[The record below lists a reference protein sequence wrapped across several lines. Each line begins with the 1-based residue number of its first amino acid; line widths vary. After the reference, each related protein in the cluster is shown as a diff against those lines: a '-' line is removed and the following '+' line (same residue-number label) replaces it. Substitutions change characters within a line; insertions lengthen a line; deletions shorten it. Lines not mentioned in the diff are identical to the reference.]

1 MQLIK
6 LSEPGW
12 DFEGTHQEVKGK
24 LYQHICFQCRC
35 EEGIKEDSPIDLMLA
50 SACGCEF
57 MVENIT
63 EVFTKRD
70 TDPNAFFQ
78 VPKGTK
84 VKISLPNL

>member
-12 DFEGTHQEVKGK
+12 DFEGTHQEVKEK
-24 LYQHICFQCRC
+24 LYQHICFQCQC
-35 EEGIKEDSPIDLMLA
+35 EEGIKEDSPIDQMLA

-57 MVENIT
+57 MVKIAK
-63 EVFTKRD
+63 EVETNREP
-70 TDPNAFFQ
+70 DPNAFFQ

-84 VKISLPNL
+84 VKISFPNL